1 MKLIFFKGLMF
12 FFFSMAMGL
21 SQPKIEIIGG
31 DTYNWG
37 RVSIKEDPLKT
48 VIKIMNSGDKKL
60 IISEVKP
67 ACGCT
72 TAELDKTELN
82 AGDTANLPVVFRIV
96 GTHNK
101 ISKTIRVT
109 SNDPVNKDKI
119 IRLEADVYYPIELIP
134 GNAVS
139 FGDMETGNE
148 DTTSVIIIN
157 NTGKEIILSGFAS
170 ASEDCKVINVVN
182 GSINIPVGE
191 EYELFIMAKP
201 KQSGFYNSSIDIK
214 TDFEEY
220 SELKISCFG
229 MVK

>member
-1 MKLIFFKGLMF
+1 MKIKVFLCLIIY
-12 FFFSMAMGL
+12 FFSVNISF
-21 SQPKIEIIGG
+21 SQPKIEILGG

-37 RVSIKEDPLKT
+37 RVSIKKDPLT
-48 VIKIMNSGDKKL
+48 TTIKILNTGNKKL

-72 TAELDKTELN
+72 TAELDKSELN
-82 AGDTANLPVVFRIV
+82 PGDTANLPIVFRIT

-101 ISKTIRVT
+101 VSKTVRIT

-119 IRLEADVYYPIELIP
+119 FRLEADVFYPIELIP
-134 GNAVS
+134 GNAIS
-139 FGDMETGNE
+139 FGDMEVGRV

-157 NTGKEIILSGFAS
+157 NTGREINLSGFEPLS
-170 ASEDCKVINVVN
+170 DDCQVVN
-182 GSINIPVGE
+182 IKDGRKNIPEGE
-191 EYELFIMAKP
+191 EFELKISAKP
-201 KQSGFYNSSIDIK
+201 KQSGFYNSAIQIK
-214 TDFEEY
+214 VDYEEY

>member
-1 MKLIFFKGLMF
+1 MRSKFIYSLMLF
-12 FFFSMAMGL
+12 LLSAAVGL

-48 VIKIMNSGDKKL
+48 VLKIMNSGDKKL

-72 TAELDKTELN
+72 TTELDKTELN

-139 FGDMETGNE
+139 FGEMETGNE

-157 NTGKEIILSGFAS
+157 NTGKEIKLSGFSS
-170 ASEDCKVINVVN
+170 ASEDCKVINVEN
-182 GSINIPVGE
+182 GLIHIPNGG
-191 EYELFIMAKP
+191 EYELFITGKP

-214 TDFEEY
+214 TDYEEY